1 MKFVYLAHSE
11 MSMHCLEGLIE
22 RSYVPEA
29 CIVSIA
35 EGKHDSFLSGMKV
48 ICGINGIRLLNV
60 CDNCTD
66 PEVETVSSLDGIA
79 EIMSGADLGIS
90 VGFMKILPKKIF
102 SAPAHG
108 TVNLHCGKLP
118 QFRGR
123 APISRAI
130 LEGEESITVSVHM
143 MNEKMDA
150 GDVICEIEL
159 PLSDKDDVNTM
170 YEKCSEVSA
179 GAVVSAIGKVVSGK
193 AVFRKQEPDLTPREK
208 LTEAERRID
217 WKQDSRR
224 IFNQVRAMTFPYP
237 GAKFRHKGKEYV
249 VLHAKA
255 AKAGKGDTG
264 RPGEVVDSS
273 EKELTVA
280 TGSGSVVLRDLFLK
294 GRLVKNIGK
303 EIKKGAIL
311 SS

>member
-1 MKFVYLAHSE
+1 MKIVYLAHSE
-11 MSMHCLEGLIE
+11 MSLNCLEGLIE
-22 RSYVPEA
+22 RSYVPVA

-35 EGKHDSFLSGMKV
+35 EGKHDSFMSGIKV
-48 ICGINGIRLLNV
+48 ICEINGIRLLNV
-60 CDNCTD
+60 CDNCSD
-66 PEVETVSSLDGIA
+66 PEVETVSSLEGIA
-79 EIMSGADLGIS
+79 DVMAGADLGVS

-102 SAPAHG
+102 SAPEHG

-118 QFRGR
+118 QYRGR

-130 LEGEESITVSVHM
+130 MEDEESITVTVHM
-143 MNEKMDA
+143 MNERMDA
-150 GDVICEIEL
+150 GDVICEIDL
-159 PLSDKDDVNTM
+159 PLSDTADVNTR

-179 GAVVSAIGKVVSGK
+179 DAVVSAIGKLISGK
-193 AVFRKQEPDLTPREK
+193 GNFRKQEPDLAPREK
-208 LTEAERRID
+208 LTEAERRVD

-255 AKAGKGDTG
+255 AKAGKAKDA
-264 RPGEVVDSS
+264 RPGEVVDSN
-273 EKELTVA
+273 EKELKVA
-280 TGSGSVVLRDLFLK
+280 TGSGTVVLRDLFLK

-303 EIKKGAIL
+303 EIKKGAVL
-311 SS
+311 TS